1 MKIKD
6 NFFKLEKQLSLYRKE
21 NQERGSWVRSL
32 DYSKES
38 EEYARKIILD
48 ELFYYECFPEEW
60 EEMEENLGF
69 KREELIKMPFEDFVI
84 AIRDYYIISI
94 DYNVIKYE
102 PGTGLG
108 GATPYSD

>member
-6 NFFKLEKQLSLYRKE
+6 EFFKLEKQLSLYRKE
-21 NQERGSWVRSL
+21 EQERGSWVRSW

-84 AIRDYYIISI
+84 VVRDYYIVSI
-94 DYNVIKYE
+94 DYIVIKYE

>member
-21 NQERGSWVRSL
+21 EQERGSWVRSW

-38 EEYARKIILD
+38 EEYARKTVLD
-48 ELFYYECFPEEW
+48 ELFYYESFEEW

-69 KREELIKMPFEDFVI
+69 KREELKKISFEDFVI
-84 AIRDYYIISI
+84 TIRDYYIISI

-102 PGTGLG
+102 TGTGLG

>member
-1 MKIKD
+1 MKIK
-6 NFFKLEKQLSLYRKE
+6 NEFFKLEKQLSLYRKE
-21 NQERGSWVRSL
+21 EQERGSWVRSWGC
-32 DYSKES
+32 SKES

-60 EEMEENLGF
+60 EEMEKNLGF
-69 KREELIKMPFEDFVI
+69 KREELIKMPFENFVI
-84 AIRDYYIISI
+84 AVHEYYLISI
-94 DYNVIKYE
+94 DYNVCEYE

>member
-1 MKIKD
+1 MRIKD
-6 NFFKLEKQLSLYRKE
+6 KFFKLEKQLSLYRKE
-21 NQERGSWVRSL
+21 EQERGSWVRSWEC
-32 DYSKES
+32 SKES

-60 EEMEENLGF
+60 EEMEEKLDF
-69 KREELIKMPFEDFVI
+69 KKEELIKMPFEDFVI